1 MKNIKVADKL
11 YDKKWRRVYSTTG
24 SAPTLGCSITY
35 NTLQVLHRTA
45 IEPTNSKAS
54 NVDIIVTT
62 IRSEPSGVLA
72 YKDFKIIWRS
82 NLLILGVHDEGYPR
96 KEYLTKLD
104 NYFFLNLS
112 SRPKPEDLSKT
123 QYQI

>member
-1 MKNIKVADKL
+1 MTKNGVECTL
-11 YDKKWRRVYSTTG
+11 QLGRHQ
-24 SAPTLGCSITY
+24 TLGCSSTY
-35 NTLQVLHRTA
+35 NNTLKVLHRTA
-45 IEPTNSKAS
+45 IGPRNSKAS

-72 YKDFKIIWRS
+72 SKDFKNIWPS
-82 NLLILGVHDEGYPR
+82 NLLTLGVHDEGYPR